1 MEEPKFE
8 PVPEETAE
16 APAEPAALPAAD
28 EALIPEM
35 PEESAA
41 PAEDP
46 MVEVCDVQFR
56 SGSKVYFFAPG
67 ELKIATGDEV
77 ILETARGP
85 EFGQCVR
92 GNHMVHPREVTPP
105 LRPIL
110 RLATQQDKRVH
121 AENCRRE
128 KRAMDVCQQKIADLG
143 LEMQLVSAEYAFD
156 GSKVLFFFTA
166 DGRVDFRELVKSL
179 ASVLRTRIELR
190 QIGVRDK
197 AKMVGGLG
205 ICGRPFCCRQFLD
218 DFQPVS
224 IKMAK
229 TQNLSLNPTKISGTC
244 GRLMCCLNYE
254 QETYEELLKTSPKN
268 ESFVDTPDGRGTVT
282 EVNLLKQCVR
292 VRLEQQPDTIVC
304 HHNCDICVLRN
315 GKARKTDPPIPD
327 DLAPISGNPQKCR
340 KKEAPELKTYL
351 EPVVMRQNAAVLEEA
366 RTNEADIQN
375 EQQRGKRRRRG
386 GRGRRHEGEGEAPQE
401 QEARRPAEAKKP
413 AEPKKPAESKKPAE
427 ARKLAE
433 ARLEQAEGE
442 PKKQRPR
449 RQRPP
454 RAPKPEGEK
463 PPRAEAAPVDA
474 PHGGEKPKPRRR
486 SRGHRKPGGP
496 KPEGGGEV

>member
-1 MEEPKFE
+1 MAEIVSVRFRSEGKQYYFDPQGLTCR
-8 PVPEETAE
+8 PGDGLIVETA
-16 APAEPAALPAAD
+16 
-28 EALIPEM
+28 
-35 PEESAA
+35 
-41 PAEDP
+41 
-46 MVEVCDVQFR
+46 
-56 SGSKVYFFAPG
+56 SGQEFAH
-67 ELKIATGDEV
+67 
-77 ILETARGP
+77 
-85 EFGQCVR
+85 CVR
-92 GNHMVHPREVTPP
+92 GNFRLEEAQLVSP
-105 LRPIL
+105 LRPVI
-110 RLATQQDKRVH
+110 RLATQEDLAVVEK
-121 AENCRRE
+121 NRE
-128 KRAMDVCQQKIADLG
+128 KEKYAFRVCQEKILEHE
-143 LEMQLVSAEYAFD
+143 LEMKLVSVECNFE
-156 GSKVLFFFTA
+156 GTKILFFFTS
-166 DGRVDFRELVKSL
+166 DGRVDFRGLVKSL
-179 ASVLRTRIELR
+179 AAVFHTRIELR
-190 QIGVRDK
+190 QIGIRDE
-197 AKMVGGLG
+197 AKMLGGLG
-205 ICGRPFCCRQFLD
+205 ICGRPFCCSSFLRE
-218 DFQPVS
+218 FQPVS

-386 GRGRRHEGEGEAPQE
+386 GRGRRHEGEGEVPQE

>member
-1 MEEPKFE
+1 MEESKFE

-16 APAEPAALPAAD
+16 APAEPAAP
-28 EALIPEM
+28 PET
-35 PEESAA
+35 A
-41 PAEDP
+41 PAETLIPDIPEIPERPEAPEAPDP
-46 MVEVCDVQFR
+46 LVEVCDVQFR

-92 GNHMVHPREVTPP
+92 GNHRVHPREITPP

-110 RLATQQDKRVH
+110 RLATQQDKRIH

-292 VRLEQQPDTIVC
+292 VRLEQQPDTVVC

-327 DLAPISGNPQKCR
+327 DLAPISGNPQKRR

-366 RTNEADIQN
+366 RTNEADLQN
-375 EQQRGKRRRRG
+375 EQQRAKRRRRG
-386 GRGRRHEGEGEAPQE
+386 GRGRRHEGEAPQE
-401 QEARRPAEAKKP
+401 QESGRPAEQKKP
-413 AEPKKPAESKKPAE
+413 AEPKKPAEGKTE
-427 ARKLAE
+427 ARP
-433 ARLEQAEGE
+433 EQAEGE
-442 PKKQRPR
+442 QKKQRPR
-449 RQRPP
+449 RQRQP

-463 PPRAEAAPVDA
+463 PPRTETAPADA
-474 PHGGEKPKPRRR
+474 PQGGEKPKSRRR

-496 KPEGGGEV
+496 KPEGGAD

>member
-16 APAEPAALPAAD
+16 APAELAEPPAAD
-28 EALIPEM
+28 EVLIPEM
-35 PEESAA
+35 PEEPAA

-282 EVNLLKQCVR
+282 E
-292 VRLEQQPDTIVC
+292 
-304 HHNCDICVLRN
+304 
-315 GKARKTDPPIPD
+315 ARKTDPPIPD

-386 GRGRRHEGEGEAPQE
+386 GRGRRHEGEGEVPQE

-433 ARLEQAEGE
+433 ARPEQAEGE

-463 PPRAEAAPVDA
+463 P
-474 PHGGEKPKPRRR
+474 RRR

>member
-1 MEEPKFE
+1 
-8 PVPEETAE
+8 
-16 APAEPAALPAAD
+16 
-28 EALIPEM
+28 
-35 PEESAA
+35 
-41 PAEDP
+41 
-46 MVEVCDVQFR
+46 
-56 SGSKVYFFAPG
+56 
-67 ELKIATGDEV
+67 
-77 ILETARGP
+77 
-85 EFGQCVR
+85 
-92 GNHMVHPREVTPP
+92 
-105 LRPIL
+105 
-110 RLATQQDKRVH
+110 
-121 AENCRRE
+121 
-128 KRAMDVCQQKIADLG
+128 
-143 LEMQLVSAEYAFD
+143 
-156 GSKVLFFFTA
+156 
-166 DGRVDFRELVKSL
+166 
-179 ASVLRTRIELR
+179 
-190 QIGVRDK
+190 
-197 AKMVGGLG
+197 
-205 ICGRPFCCRQFLD
+205 
-218 DFQPVS
+218 
-224 IKMAK
+224 
-229 TQNLSLNPTKISGTC
+229 
-244 GRLMCCLNYE
+244 MCCLNYE

-386 GRGRRHEGEGEAPQE
+386 GRSRRHEGEGEVPQE
-401 QEARRPAEAKKP
+401 QEARRPAEA
-413 AEPKKPAESKKPAE
+413 KKPAESKKPAE

-433 ARLEQAEGE
+433 ARPEQAEGE

-463 PPRAEAAPVDA
+463 PPRAEAAPADA
-474 PHGGEKPKPRRR
+474 PQGGEKPKPRRR